1 MNKLDKQFEEMMKGI
16 TIDSPSS
23 DFTLKVMSRIQA
35 EAAVQKR
42 PILAGYEPVI
52 SKKTWIILLIIFFA
66 LMIYITVAGK
76 ETDSATSTGFFS
88 TILGSMNQ
96 LEVNKVSSFW
106 QKGMGILS
114 SIPMVA
120 YLIITA
126 SLALLTLDGFLNLF
140 KQAASK
146 IQMN

>member
-23 DFTLKVMSRIQA
+23 DFTMKVMSRIQA

-52 SKKTWIILLIIFFA
+52 SKKTWIMLLIIFAA
-66 LMIYITVAGK
+66 LMIYINVAGK
-76 ETDSATSTGFFS
+76 DTDSANTSGFMA
-88 TILGSMNQ
+88 TILNSMNQ

-106 QKGMGILS
+106 QKGMGIFS

-140 KQAASK
+140 KHEASK
-146 IQMN
+146 IRMN

>member
-23 DFTLKVMSRIQA
+23 DFTMKVMSRIQA

-42 PILAGYEPVI
+42 PILAGYEPAI
-52 SKKTWIILLIIFFA
+52 SKKTWIMLLIIFAA

-76 ETDSATSTGFFS
+76 DTDSANTSGFIA
-88 TILGSMNQ
+88 TILNSMNQ

-106 QKGMGILS
+106 QKGMGIFS

-140 KQAASK
+140 KHEASK
-146 IQMN
+146 IRMN